1 MHLNIFRK
9 ISVKK
14 TSFCPNRENGRG
26 PEFGYRWHWPLRPNW
41 AADIG
46 ALRKPRSLTSIRN
59 DGKREWR
66 AEMRQCLSVSVHT
79 SERLETWHR
88 KLKIRPRS
96 LFTSWV
102 EKLTRKMCSLSKK
115 SCAILFLA
123 LKTYRWLKPHTR
135 SAVETDVGQLIERKS
150 VDSY

>member
-1 MHLNIFRK
+1 MTRWMTVETRFQIKIQKFRRGGKQRNFPLKARGKKDPSSDITVVYKEKRESMHLNIFRK

-66 AEMRQCLSVSVHT
+66 AEMRQCLSGFVHM
-79 SERLETWHR
+79 SERLETWQR
-88 KLKIRPRS
+88 KISPRS
-96 LFTSWV
+96 LLTFWV
-102 EKLTRKMCSLSKK
+102 
-115 SCAILFLA
+115 
-123 LKTYRWLKPHTR
+123 
-135 SAVETDVGQLIERKS
+135 
-150 VDSY
+150 